1 MEKLLALTDSP
12 ILLKGLAVVGLVYL
26 TWMVARHGVTW
37 VWTKVSSAAST
48 VKGWV
53 GVADADVVALYNS
66 LETRVAAL
74 EGTAAAPVATAKA
87 AATKVLPKANK
98 APVVPAPAVTPAPVA
113 SA

>member
-1 MEKLLALTDSP
+1 VEKLLALTNNP
-12 ILLKGLAVVGLVYL
+12 TALKGFAVVGLVYL
-26 TWMVARHGVTW
+26 TWMVARHGVAW

-74 EGTAAAPVATAKA
+74 EGTTAAPVATAKA

-98 APVVPAPAVTPAPVA
+98 APAVVATPQVSPPVA